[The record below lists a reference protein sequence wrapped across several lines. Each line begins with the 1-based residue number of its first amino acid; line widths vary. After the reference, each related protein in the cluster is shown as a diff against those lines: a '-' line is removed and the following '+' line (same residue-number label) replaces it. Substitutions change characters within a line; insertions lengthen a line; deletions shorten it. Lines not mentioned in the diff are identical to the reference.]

1 MSSVDV
7 IVPCYRYGHFLR
19 QCVESVLAQS
29 VPNVRVL
36 IIDDASPDNTSE
48 VTADLAR
55 EDSRVIFLRHTA
67 NRGHIATYNE
77 GIEWASG
84 DYMLILSADD
94 YLLPGALTRSASL
107 MDAYPEV
114 GFTFGKAVTFDDRG
128 SREQRDSVMDK
139 ADWRI
144 LAGPEFIE
152 LSGSH
157 NIVATPTAVVRTGLQ
172 KQVGG
177 YRREL
182 PHSGDMEMWLRLA
195 AHASVG
201 VLGACQAVYR
211 RHAGN
216 MSLAYRAQGL
226 LADLQQRKAALDCF
240 FETCGHALPNAQLLH
255 RRFFW
260 SLGCDAVGLASTAFN
275 ERTMEVSEQLSEFA
289 LRVCPEVKKSLPWT
303 KLVCKRS
310 IGYGTWHALQSAV
323 VGIRHVALPSK
334 RLAKLVYGYALPF
347 QVHRPPD
354 TLPARVGHAG
364 DRFNT
369 ANRARTQERSGSEG
383 VYRPNSNE
391 MQKRGLPNDR
401 GVEPSNQPKLL
412 IASRLFGA
420 SGQPWLW
427 RQAVG
432 LRGFRKELLCW
443 ERQNPETQRAGDVS
457 VQVLPEDP
465 APYDSAGRWWY
476 RLRNLWGRNFYAAI
490 GRERRQLTE
499 LLRRERPAVI
509 LCNFGDIAMRLLPVA
524 RREGIPVVAYFHGH
538 FGCLNNRWY
547 RWSLSRCL
555 RQFSAIVVLTKVE
568 RQWMLDHGVLEDKLH
583 VIPCGAPTEM
593 FRPGNRKLGRAVQF
607 VMVSRLVGQK
617 GCDLSIKAF
626 ARLTSDVNGAKL
638 HIYGDGPARDDLQH
652 LVGALGLKAQVFFHG
667 YVEERGLA
675 EALPSYDVFIQHSL
689 QNEGFPVSIAEAM
702 ACGLPVVATP
712 VGGIIEQVVEGKTG
726 LLVEERDVEGMAA
739 AMRRLAC
746 DAQLR
751 QSLGQAGRERA
762 VNQYDSSLRTRRL
775 EQVLLGIAR
784 NPASIVQESA
794 GPARTA
800 LATGDGPWPSYSN
813 RERKA

>member
-1 MSSVDV
+1 MSSVGSVDV

-48 VTADLAR
+48 VAADLAR

-84 DYMLILSADD
+84 DYTLILSADD

-114 GFTFGKAVTFDDRG
+114 GFTFGKAITFDDRG
-128 SREQRDSVMDK
+128 ERGQKDSARDK

-157 NIVATPTAVVRTGLQ
+157 NIVATPTAVVRTELQ

-201 VLGACQAVYR
+201 ALGACQAVYR

-216 MSLAYRAQGL
+216 MSLMYTAQGL
-226 LADLQQRKAALDCF
+226 LTDLQQRKAALDCF
-240 FETCGHALPNAQLLH
+240 FRTCGHALPNAQLLH

-260 SLGCDAVGLASTAFN
+260 SLGCDAVGLASSAFN
-275 ERTMEVSEQLSEFA
+275 EHAMEVSEQLSEFA
-289 LRVCPEVKKSLPWT
+289 LRVCPRVKRSLPWT
-303 KLVCKRS
+303 KLACKRS
-310 IGYGTWHALQSAV
+310 IGYGAWHALQSAV
-323 VGIRHVALPSK
+323 DGIRLLALPLK
-334 RLAKLVYGYALPF
+334 RLAKLVYGSWPS
-347 QVHRPPD
+347 QVHRSPD
-354 TLPARVGHAG
+354 TLPAQVGHAG

-369 ANRARTQERSGSEG
+369 AGLARMQELSGSDAAYG
-383 VYRPNSNE
+383 TSGNE
-391 MQKRGLPNDR
+391 MQKRGRVNDC
-401 GVEPSNQPKLL
+401 GVEHSDHPKLL

-427 RQAVG
+427 RQVVG
-432 LRGFRKELLCW
+432 LSGFRKELLCW
-443 ERQNPETQRAGDVS
+443 ERQNPLTQPAGDVS
-457 VQVLPEDP
+457 VQVLPGDP
-465 APYDSAGRWWY
+465 APYDSSGRWWF

-490 GRERRQLTE
+490 GRERRQLAT
-499 LLRRERPAVI
+499 LLRRQRPAVI

-524 RREGIPVVAYFHGH
+524 WREGIPVVAYFHGH
-538 FGCLNNRWY
+538 FGFLNNRWY

-555 RQFSAIVVLTKVE
+555 RRFSAIVVLTKAE
-568 RQWMLDHGVLEDKLH
+568 RRWMLDHGVPEDKLH

-593 FRPGNRKLGRAVQF
+593 FRPGTRNLGRTVRF

-626 ARLTSDVNGAKL
+626 ARLASDVTDAEL
-638 HIYGDGPARDDLQH
+638 HIYGDGPARNDLQH
-652 LVGALGLKAQVFFHG
+652 LVGALGLKAKVFFHG
-667 YVEERGLA
+667 YVEEREMA
-675 EALPSYDVFIQHSL
+675 EALPSYEVFIQHSL

-712 VGGIIEQVVEGKTG
+712 VGGIIEQVVEEKTG
-726 LLVEERDVEGMAA
+726 LLVEERDVGGMAA

-746 DAQLR
+746 DPQLR
-751 QSLGQAGRERA
+751 RSLGQAGRDRA
-762 VNQYDSSLRTRRL
+762 VNQYDSSLQTRRL
-775 EQVLLGIAR
+775 EQVLLGVTGNA
-784 NPASIVQESA
+784 ASNVQA
-794 GPARTA
+794 KRRTRPHHPC
-800 LATGDGPWPSYSN
+800 D
-813 RERKA
+813 R

>member
-1 MSSVDV
+1 
-7 IVPCYRYGHFLR
+7 
-19 QCVESVLAQS
+19 
-29 VPNVRVL
+29 
-36 IIDDASPDNTSE
+36 
-48 VTADLAR
+48 
-55 EDSRVIFLRHTA
+55 LRHTT
-67 NRGHIATYNE
+67 NKGHIDTYNE

-114 GFTFGKAVTFDDRG
+114 GFTFGKAVTSDDRG
-128 SREQRDSVMDK
+128 TREQRDSVMDK

-216 MSLAYRAQGL
+216 MSLAYRAQGF

-240 FETCGHALPNAQLLH
+240 FETCGHGLPNARLFH

-260 SLGCDAVGLASTAFN
+260 SLSCDAVGLASTAFN
-275 ERTMEVSEQLSEFA
+275 ERTMEVSEQLLEFA
-289 LRVCPEVKKSLPWT
+289 LRVCPEIKRSLPWI

-323 VGIRHVALPSK
+323 AGIRHVALPSK
-334 RLAKLVYGYALPF
+334 RLAKLVYGHPWPF
-347 QVHRPPD
+347 RVHRPPD
-354 TLPARVGHAG
+354 TLPAQVGHAG
-364 DRFNT
+364 DRCNT
-369 ANRARTQERSGSEG
+369 AGRARTQKRGG
-383 VYRPNSNE
+383 TGPVYRASGNE
-391 MQKRGLPNDR
+391 MQDPGLVNDR
-401 GVEPSNQPKLL
+401 GMARSNQPKLL

-427 RQAVG
+427 RQVVG

-443 ERQNPETQRAGDVS
+443 ERQNPVTQPAGDVS
-457 VQVLPEDP
+457 VQVLQEDP

-476 RLRNLWGRNFYAAI
+476 RLRNLRGRNFYAAI
-490 GRERRQLTE
+490 GRERRQLVA

-509 LCNFGDIAMRLLPVA
+509 LCN
-524 RREGIPVVAYFHGH
+524 EGVPVVAYFHGH
-538 FGCLNNRWY
+538 FGFVSNRWY

-555 RQFSAIVVLTKVE
+555 RQFSAIVVLTKAE
-568 RQWMLDHGVLEDKLH
+568 RLWMLDHGVSEDKLH

-593 FRPGNRKLGRAVQF
+593 FRPGVRNLGRAVQF

-626 ARLTSDVNGAKL
+626 ARTASDVTGAKL
-638 HIYGDGPARDDLQH
+638 HIYGDGGARHDLQH

-667 YVEERGLA
+667 YVEEQELA

-712 VGGIIEQVVEGKTG
+712 VGGIIEQIVEEKTG

-762 VNQYDSSLRTRRL
+762 VNQFDSSLQTRRL
-775 EQVLLGIAR
+775 EQVLLGVAR
-784 NPASIVQESA
+784 NAASTLRPPV
-794 GPARTA
+794 RTT
-800 LATGDGPWPSYSN
+800 LATGDGLWPSHSN
-813 RERKA
+813 REWKA